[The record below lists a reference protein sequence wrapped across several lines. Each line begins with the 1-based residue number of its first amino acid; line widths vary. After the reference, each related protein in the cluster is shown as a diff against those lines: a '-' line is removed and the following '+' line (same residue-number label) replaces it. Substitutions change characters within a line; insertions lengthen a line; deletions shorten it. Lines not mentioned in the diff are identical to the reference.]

1 MEDQPPKFNEK
12 YPYIFF
18 LNYTEIS
25 NDPEEDYFIW
35 GELLRRTLASWVCAP
50 PRSTRIFFP
59 VKIRLNTMK
68 TIAIH
73 TPDLLDSARV
83 AGIIFIPNDSSPQ
96 TKEKMDILFA
106 YLTSSIFLLDYIQK
120 GRIVSG
126 ALRQLFSNDLHA
138 LMKFP
143 DISQLSEDDVKLISD
158 VPEVPDLVVIVLT
171 AKIVPQVFRECGEKG
186 VNKIVLIS
194 GGFREL
200 SGDRKNTLT
209 KEINDIAKKYGIRFI
224 GPNCL
229 GVFNNWF
236 EKTNGN
242 SAFNIAIWEHLKKGN
257 FSIASQSGTLSS
269 HIWFDPENLD
279 LGLSKSLSV
288 GNEANIDIVD
298 CLEYYKDD
306 EETGVIGL
314 YIEELKRGKKFL
326 ELARE
331 ITPKKPIIAI
341 YVGVSQGGNRALQS
355 NTGSLAGD
363 SKIYNA
369 AFKETGVIKTDYVQE
384 FLDIALILSN
394 KILPKGNRIGVITNS
409 GGPGAMIANNAENH
423 GLVVPEFSESLQKEL
438 KAILPATAG
447 FNNPVD
453 CTFDM
458 NLPYFYITLPEI
470 IMKSG
475 EVDAIFQYGVVG
487 FQDVMD
493 DYLQNEKIAKWAEF
507 QNQSEER
514 I

>member
-1 MEDQPPKFNEK
+1 MSQDHFL
-12 YPYIFF
+12 YGF
-18 LNYTEIS
+18 LNPKSVAFFGANNKGSSLAAIQIMNLIKSGYTGNVYPIHPKL
-25 NDPEEDYFIW
+25 DVVMGFKTY
-35 GELLRRTLASWVCAP
+35 
-50 PRSTRIFFP
+50 
-59 VKIRLNTMK
+59 K
-68 TIAIH
+68 TI
-73 TPDLLDSARV
+73 V
-83 AGIIFIPNDSSPQ
+83 
-96 TKEKMDILFA
+96 
-106 YLTSSIFLLDYIQK
+106 
-120 GRIVSG
+120 
-126 ALRQLFSNDLHA
+126 
-138 LMKFP
+138 
-143 DISQLSEDDVKLISD
+143 D
-158 VPEVPDLVVIVLT
+158 VPEVPDLVVIVLA
-171 AKIVPQVFRECGEKG
+171 AKKVPQVFRECGEKG
-186 VNKIVLIS
+186 VDKIVLIS

-200 SGDRKNTLT
+200 VGDRKNTLT
-209 KEINDIAKKYGIRFI
+209 EEINEIASNYGIRFI

-229 GVFNNWF
+229 GLFNNWY
-236 EKTNGN
+236 EPNDDN
-242 SAFNIAIWEHLKKGN
+242 SAFNIAIWEHLRKGN

-279 LGLSKSLSV
+279 LGLSQSLSV

-298 CLEYYKDD
+298 CLEYFKDD
-306 EETGVIGL
+306 DETEVIGL

-341 YVGVSQGGNRALQS
+341 YVGGSQGGNRALQS
-355 NTGSLAGD
+355 HTGSLAGD
-363 SKIYNA
+363 SKIFDA
-369 AFKETGVIKTDYVQE
+369 VFKETGIIKTDYVQE

-394 KILPKGNRIGVITNS
+394 KILPKGNRIGIITNS

-423 GLVVPEFSESLQKEL
+423 GLVVPEFSKTLQEEL
-438 KAILPATAG
+438 KPLLPSTAG

-458 NLPYFYITLPEI
+458 NLPYFYITLPEL

-507 QNQSEER
+507 QNQSEENMDKLAEQLLKPTMKNSQKYSVPIFYINPMSFSSPWSKR
-514 I
+514 LRKNGALLFTLWDRPVNALAKVCEYIEYKQKQV

>member
-1 MEDQPPKFNEK
+1 MSRDHFLQG
-12 YPYIFF
+12 F
-18 LNYTEIS
+18 LNPKSVAFYGANNKGGSLAAIQ
-25 NDPEEDYFIW
+25 IM
-35 GELLRRTLASWVCAP
+35 TLIKSEYSGNIYPIHPKLETIMGFKAY
-50 PRSTRIFFP
+50 
-59 VKIRLNTMK
+59 K
-68 TIAIH
+68 TI
-73 TPDLLDSARV
+73 
-83 AGIIFIPNDSSPQ
+83 
-96 TKEKMDILFA
+96 
-106 YLTSSIFLLDYIQK
+106 
-120 GRIVSG
+120 
-126 ALRQLFSNDLHA
+126 
-138 LMKFP
+138 
-143 DISQLSEDDVKLISD
+143 SE
-158 VPEVPDLVVIVLT
+158 VPEIPDLVVIVLT

-186 VNKIVLIS
+186 VDKIILIS

-209 KEINDIAKKYGIRFI
+209 EEIDEIAKKYGIRFM

-236 EKTNGN
+236 EKTNN
-242 SAFNIAIWEHLKKGN
+242 NNAFNIAIWEHLKKGN

-269 HIWFDPENLD
+269 HIWYDPENLD

-298 CLEYYKDD
+298 CLKYYKDD
-306 EETGVIGL
+306 EETEVIGL
-314 YIEELKRGKKFL
+314 YIEELKRGKRFL

-331 ITPKKPIIAI
+331 ITLKKPIIAI
-341 YVGVSQGGNRALQS
+341 YVGGSRGGNRALQS
-355 NTGSLAGD
+355 HTGSLAGD
-363 SKIYNA
+363 SRIYKA

-384 FLDIALILSN
+384 FLDVALILSN
-394 KILPKGNRIGVITNS
+394 KILPKGNRVGIITNS

-438 KAILPATAG
+438 KAILPKTAS

-475 EVDAIFQYGVVG
+475 EIDAIFQYGVVG
-487 FQDVMD
+487 FQDAMD
-493 DYLQNEKIAKWAEF
+493 GFQNEKIAKWLEF
-507 QNQSEER
+507 QNQSDESLDKLAEQLLQPTMKNSQKYSVPIFYINPMSFTSPWSKR
-514 I
+514 LRKNGALLFKLWDRPVNALAKVCEYVNYKQKIK